1 MGENKGKGWSLGLAG
16 LRGPA
21 AFWLGIFF
29 LAPLALILAYS
40 FGTSGIYGGITL
52 GFNPGNYLKV
62 FDPLYLQITVR
73 TLVIATLTTLFCLAL
88 GYPLAYFIALRG
100 GRWKNVLLIFVM
112 VPFWTSLLIR
122 AYAWVVI
129 LGGNGLANRALQF
142 LGDHGRPDQPDL
154 HSPGVLMGMVYSYL
168 PFMILPLYA
177 TLEKFDVN
185 LKEAAKDLGASRWHT
200 FWRVTF
206 PLSMPGVI
214 AAASWSLSPPPGS
227 SLYPNLLGGS
237 QPWLLGNL
245 IQQQFLN
252 GPGLG
257 FWERVGDDA
266 RGALIGAIMFYVRR
280 VGTDKL
286 GRYLRWAAK
295 ATRDSLR
302 RA

>member
-1 MGENKGKGWSLGLAG
+1 MGEGKGKGWSLGLAG
-16 LRGPA
+16 LLGPA

-29 LAPLALILAYS
+29 LLPLALILAYS
-40 FGTSGIYGGITL
+40 FGTSGVYGGITL

-62 FDPLYLQITVR
+62 FDPLYLEITLR
-73 TLVIATLTTLFCLAL
+73 TLVIATLNTLFCLAL
-88 GYPLAYFIALRG
+88 GYPLAYFITQRG
-100 GRWKNVLLIFVM
+100 GRWKNILLVLVM

-129 LGGNGLANRALQF
+129 LSGNGLANRALQF
-142 LGDHGRPDQPDL
+142 LGITDGPINLIFTPQA
-154 HSPGVLMGMVYSYL
+154 VLMGMVYSYL

-214 AAASWSLSPPPGS
+214 AGS
-227 SLYPNLLGGS
+227 ILVFIPSAGEFVIPNLLGGS
-237 QPWLLGNL
+237 QTVLLGNL

-252 GPGLG
+252 
-257 FWERVGDDA
+257 A
-266 RGALIGAIMFYVRR
+266 RDWAFGSALAMMLAVMLIGAIMFYVRR

-286 GRYLRWAAK
+286 GGI
-295 ATRDSLR
+295 
-302 RA
+302 

>member
-1 MGENKGKGWSLGLAG
+1 MGESKGKGWSLGLAG
-16 LRGPA
+16 LLGPA

-29 LAPLALILAYS
+29 LAPLVLILAYS
-40 FGTSGIYGGITL
+40 FGTSGIYGGLTL

-62 FDPLYLQITVR
+62 FDPLYMEITLR
-73 TLVIATLTTLFCLAL
+73 TLVIATLNTLLCLAL

-100 GRWKNVLLIFVM
+100 GRWRNALLILVM

-142 LGDHGRPDQPDL
+142 LGITDGPISLIFTPQA
-154 HSPGVLMGMVYSYL
+154 VLMGMVYSYL

-177 TLEKFDVN
+177 TLEKFDVS
-185 LKEAAKDLGASRWHT
+185 LKEAANDLGAGRWHT

-214 AAASWSLSPPPGS
+214 AGS
-227 SLYPNLLGGS
+227 ILVFIPSAGEFVIPNLLGGS
-237 QPWLLGNL
+237 QTVLLGNL

-252 GPGLG
+252 
-257 FWERVGDDA
+257 A
-266 RGALIGAIMFYVRR
+266 RDWAFGSALAVMLAVLLIGAIMLYVRR
-280 VGTDKL
+280 VGTEKL
-286 GRYLRWAAK
+286 GGV
-295 ATRDSLR
+295 
-302 RA
+302 